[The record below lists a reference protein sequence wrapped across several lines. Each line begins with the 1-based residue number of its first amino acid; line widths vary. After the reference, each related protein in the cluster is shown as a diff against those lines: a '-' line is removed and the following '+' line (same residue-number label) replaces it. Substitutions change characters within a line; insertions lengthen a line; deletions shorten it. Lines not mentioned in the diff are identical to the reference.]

1 MEVVRRARG
10 RGGEVRHPARDS
22 GRRRTRPARGKG
34 IDPLRRTVPRVA
46 GVRVHRRGLF
56 GVVDGDDGVDGPDEE
71 VAALGL
77 VELEAVDASR
87 PLVREGLVPAQRRSV
102 HATTRDTRRERRG
115 SRATELATAKL
126 VARRVPTPG
135 RRHAVRRER
144 AAPLCLH
151 QVSASAFRI
160 VVDDT
165 RRDGNFFSR
174 SRPTYVSADEDE
186 RENAAP
192 PRTPPDARTSPRA
205 ASVSRIVLASR
216 VPYRVREDR
225 LSNSSAR
232 VIAKINVRSKAL
244 KTVRRLRAFLLG
256 TLGARRAG

>member
-10 RGGEVRHPARDS
+10 RGDEVRHPARDS
-22 GRRRTRPARGKG
+22 GRRRTRPARGEG
-34 IDPLRRTVPRVA
+34 IDPSRRTVPRVA

-102 HATTRDTRRERRG
+102 HATTRDTRRERHG

-126 VARRVPTPG
+126 VARRVPTPAG
-135 RRHAVRRER
+135 DMPCAGSARPRSAYTKYRR
-144 AAPLCLH
+144 APF
-151 QVSASAFRI
+151 ASSST
-160 VVDDT
+160 T
-165 RRDGNFFSR
+165 RGGTAIFFSR

-244 KTVRRLRAFLLG
+244 KTVCRLRAFLLG